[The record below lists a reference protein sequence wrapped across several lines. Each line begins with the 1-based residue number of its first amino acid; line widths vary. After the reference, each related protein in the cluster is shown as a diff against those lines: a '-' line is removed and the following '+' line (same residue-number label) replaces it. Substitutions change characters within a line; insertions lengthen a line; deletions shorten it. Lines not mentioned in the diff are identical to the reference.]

1 MSEVEPEVVPSETPK
16 KSKPKGNGKP
26 VEDTAIVPRGDV
38 DMLMVEAVRSG
49 NIEVMERVMAIR
61 RELKAEAA
69 KEAFFDA
76 FAEFQAECPII
87 KKTKWVKSSGGAN
100 LYAYAPLEQIIKQA
114 GPFISKHGFSY
125 TIKPSIEAGNDAHP
139 LGRIVANCRVQ
150 HSAGHAEESTF
161 MIDVREATNFTN
173 SAQQAGVALTYAK
186 RYALCAAFGIVTAE
200 EDTDGWI
207 SPEDARKARQP
218 VSQPRQTPTAQKAA
232 QRANT
237 AQTERVQLEPAGEG
251 EGVDEKIAGGIWKAM
266 EHGAL
271 SMEDFKKR
279 FPKLTRLGEI
289 KRGEEWVVLSWI
301 ANPVEK

>member
-1 MSEVEPEVVPSETPK
+1 
-16 KSKPKGNGKP
+16 
-26 VEDTAIVPRGDV
+26 
-38 DMLMVEAVRSG
+38 MLMVEAVRSG

-69 KEAFFDA
+69 REAFFDA
-76 FAEFQAECPII
+76 FAEFQSECPII
-87 KKTKWVKSSGGAN
+87 KKTKWVKSSTGAN

-125 TIKPSIEAGNDAHP
+125 TIKPSIEAGDDAHP

-150 HSAGHAEESTF
+150 HSAGHAEESVF

-200 EDTDGWI
+200 DDTDGWI

-218 VSQPRQTPTAQKAA
+218 VSQPRSTPSAQKAA
-232 QRANT
+232 QRASG
-237 AQTERVQLEPAGEG
+237 AQAVGNKPVIEPAGEG
-251 EGVDEKIAGGIWKAM
+251 EATLDANTIGGLTKAM
-266 EHGAL
+266 ERATLG
-271 SMEDFKKR
+271 MGDFKKR
-279 FPKLTRLGEI
+279 FPALNGLEQVKQSDARVILN
-289 KRGEEWVVLSWI
+289 WI
-301 ANPVEK
+301 ANPVER